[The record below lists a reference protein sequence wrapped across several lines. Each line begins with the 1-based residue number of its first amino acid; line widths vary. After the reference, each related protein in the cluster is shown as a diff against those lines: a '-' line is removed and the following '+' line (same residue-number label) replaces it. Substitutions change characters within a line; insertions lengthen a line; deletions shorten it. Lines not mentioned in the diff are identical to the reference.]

1 MTERNPRKRI
11 HSYITKTRFLHLED
25 ALDIGKI
32 RLFVGQ
38 YRKGNGASATAFH
51 FLDLADARVLFADL
65 AWAKPVDFTD
75 YKGTSNG
82 DGPQSRVLKINGPK
96 DKNKVWLEVQNGPGE
111 IVGQGA
117 VKPAGKPDAQVS
129 VPLSTWEARKLAHA
143 ALAYVRAW
151 EARHLLA
158 TAPTAS
164 PMVTEPAHQV
174 AAAVTTGQDVGA
186 IPRDCPTIPRVCPE
200 ATATAF
206 WTLYNETAKPAGV
219 PYPHAQNI
227 ASKHGDADDWQTA
240 IERLHQAIAKT

>member
-65 AWAKPVDFTD
+65 AWAKPVEFTD

-174 AAAVTTGQDVGA
+174 AAAVTTGHSLTANGQQL
-186 IPRDCPTIPRVCPE
+186 
-200 ATATAF
+200 TATDF